1 MKREKEEVYSKSV
14 KAGRRTYF
22 FDVKESNSGD
32 RYITITESRK
42 ELDESTG
49 QFGYKKTKIFLYKED
64 MDKFARGLRYAI
76 EFIET
81 GIDPEEGKEEILENR
96 KFDKENLN
104 KFSDNHDDE
113 DIIF

>member
-42 ELDESTG
+42 E
-49 QFGYKKTKIFLYKED
+49 I
-64 MDKFARGLRYAI
+64 R
-76 EFIET
+76 
-81 GIDPEEGKEEILENR
+81 
-96 KFDKENLN
+96 
-104 KFSDNHDDE
+104 
-113 DIIF
+113 

>member
-1 MKREKEEVYSKSV
+1 
-14 KAGRRTYF
+14 
-22 FDVKESNSGD
+22 
-32 RYITITESRK
+32 
-42 ELDESTG
+42 
-49 QFGYKKTKIFLYKED
+49 

-96 KFDKENLN
+96 KFDKENPN